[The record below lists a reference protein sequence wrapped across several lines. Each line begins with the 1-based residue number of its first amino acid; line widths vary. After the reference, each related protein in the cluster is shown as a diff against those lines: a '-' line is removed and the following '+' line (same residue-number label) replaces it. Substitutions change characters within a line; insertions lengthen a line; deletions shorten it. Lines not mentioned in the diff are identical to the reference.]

1 MSEGNVEIVRRVY
14 EASRRGD
21 FEAGFRDAHP
31 DLVVTFKAGP
41 NSGTHR
47 GRDAVQAVLED
58 LTAGFD
64 FWVMEPTELIEQGER
79 VVAIVNNRLRPKGG
93 TGGEFDYRNGHIWTI
108 RDGTIISLVGFPT
121 PEDALEAAGLS
132 PRLA

>member
-1 MSEGNVEIVRRVY
+1 MSRENVEIVRRVY
-14 EASRRGD
+14 EATRRGD

-47 GRDAVQAVLED
+47 GRDEVQAVLED
-58 LTAGFD
+58 LRAGFD
-64 FWVMEPTELIEQGER
+64 FGVMEPTELIEQGER

-93 TGGEFDYRNGHIWTI
+93 TGGEFDYRNGHIWTV
-108 RDGTIISLVGFPT
+108 RDGTIMSLVGFPT
-121 PEDALEAAGLS
+121 PEEALEATGLS
-132 PRLA
+132 E